1 MKYEIPRG
9 YLSASSLGT
18 LITCPRQYE
27 FRYVKNLVIPPNAA
41 LVTGSVMHKV
51 FETYYK
57 DAMTSSQRLTVEQSV
72 ELASDIASDYL
83 KESDIGTTSTEEVS
97 DIQKLAPVITRTYVD
112 KVAQHINPIATEE
125 ELRVTMACGVDI
137 LGYLDLRHALKHSED
152 EVKLAEEN
160 GIELAVEG
168 IADYKITKKK
178 WNLDRLKN
186 SLQFNLYTT
195 LTGIGDVQI
204 HNLTKDLPKPMA
216 RKPRASVAAED
227 DGVTDLAG
235 NLRILHHR
243 FTGDDA
249 DHLETLVESAA
260 RLITSGIFMPCALDA
275 WNCNPEWCGYWHLC
289 RGHSRTFAVSLP

>member
-18 LITCPRQYE
+18 FITCPKQYE
-27 FRYVKNLVIPPNAA
+27 FRYVKNLIIPPNAA
-41 LVTGSVMHKV
+41 LVTGSVIHKV

-57 DAMTSSQRLTVEQSV
+57 DAMSSSQRLTAEQSA

-83 KESDIGTTSTEEVS
+83 KENDIGTTSQEEVS
-97 DIQKLAPVITRTYVD
+97 DIQKLAPVITKTYVD
-112 KVAQHINPIATEE
+112 KVARHISPIATEE

-137 LGYLDLRHALKHSED
+137 LGYLDLRHKLEHSED
-152 EVKLAEEN
+152 DVKVAEEN

-178 WNLDRLKN
+178 WTIDRLKN

-204 HNLTKDLPKPMA
+204 HNMTKDIPKPMA
-216 RKPRASVAAED
+216 RKPRASSSD
-227 DGVTDLAG
+227 DEGVTDLAG
-235 NLRILHHR
+235 NLRVLHHR

-249 DHLETLVESAA
+249 DHLETMVETAA
-260 RLITSGIFMPCALDA
+260 RIITSGTFMPCALDA
-275 WNCNPEWCGYWHLC
+275 WNCNPEWCGYWNLC
-289 RGHSRTFAVSLP
+289 RGHSRTLYSM

>member
-18 LITCPRQYE
+18 FITCPKQYE
-27 FRYVKNLVIPPNAA
+27 FRYVKNLIIPPNAA
-41 LVTGSVMHKV
+41 LVTGSVIHKV

-57 DAMTSSQRLTVEQSV
+57 DAMSSSQRLTAEQSA

-83 KESDIGTTSTEEVS
+83 KENDIGTTSQEEVS
-97 DIQKLAPVITRTYVD
+97 DIQKLAPVITKTYVD
-112 KVAQHINPIATEE
+112 KVARHISPIATEE

-137 LGYLDLRHALKHSED
+137 LGYLDLRHKLEHSED
-152 EVKLAEEN
+152 DVKVAEEN

-178 WNLDRLKN
+178 WTIDKLKN

-204 HNLTKDLPKPMA
+204 HNMTKDIPKPMA
-216 RKPRASVAAED
+216 RKPRASSSD
-227 DGVTDLAG
+227 DEGVTDLAG
-235 NLRILHHR
+235 NLRVLHHR

-249 DHLETLVESAA
+249 DHLETMVETAA
-260 RLITSGIFMPCALDA
+260 RFITSGTFMPCALDV
-275 WNCNPEWCGYWHLC
+275 WNCNPEWCGYWNLC
-289 RGHSRTFAVSLP
+289 RGHSRTLYSM

>member
-18 LITCPRQYE
+18 FITCPKQYE
-27 FRYVKNLVIPPNAA
+27 FRYVKGLVMPPNAA
-41 LVTGSVMHKV
+41 LVTGSVIHKV

-57 DAMTSSQRLTVEQSV
+57 DAMSSSQRLTVEQSA
-72 ELASDIASDYL
+72 ELASDIASDYV
-83 KESDIGTTSTEEVS
+83 KENDIGTTSKEEVG

-112 KVAQHINPIATEE
+112 KVAQHISPIATEE

-137 LGYLDLRHALKHSED
+137 LGYLDLRHRLEHSEE
-152 EVKLAEEN
+152 EVKLAEDN
-160 GIELAVEG
+160 GIELSVEG

-178 WNLDRLKN
+178 WTLDKLKN

-204 HNLTKDLPKPMA
+204 HNLTKDIPKPMT
-216 RKPRASVAAED
+216 RKPRASSSEEN
-227 DGVTDLAG
+227 GVVDHAG
-235 NLRILHHR
+235 NLRVLHHR

-249 DHLETLVESAA
+249 DHLETMVETAA
-260 RLITSGIFMPCALDA
+260 RLITAGTFMPCALDS
-275 WNCNPEWCGYWHLC
+275 WCCNSEWCGYWNLC
-289 RGHSRTFAVSLP
+289 RGHSRSLYMM